1 MKKLHEV
8 SHEAYKNGT
17 LNAKSLDSL
26 SKTFMRADKG
36 DAKAKAEISRLL
48 KDKKLLA
55 SKISKGSMAKG
66 GEIDAF
72 IMKFV
77 KDAPASNLRVDSEE
91 LTAKLKKGGKLG
103 FDGLAKKVA
112 KRYEGKPVERQ
123 FQNEYGKTYNK
134 KEAME
139 VGKKWRVK
147 YIANNNQWK
156 KVENFQ
162 WKVIGI

>member
-36 DAKAKAEISRLL
+36 DSKAKSEISRLL

-66 GEIDAF
+66 GKI
-72 IMKFV
+72 
-77 KDAPASNLRVDSEE
+77 
-91 LTAKLKKGGKLG
+91 G

-112 KRYEGKPVERQ
+112 KSYEGTRVPKE
-123 FQNEYGKTYNK
+123 FQEQYGKTYNK

-139 VGKKWRVK
+139 VGKKVAGKVYRQQQSMAKGGKTKRSKHSLMQDRRRVSSEPWEVAYQK
-147 YIANNNQWK
+147 RKAK
-156 KVENFQ
+156 MESGGK
-162 WKVIGI
+162 IGYRE